1 MAFKIFLDAN
11 ILLDFTLK
19 RDNFLVTK
27 KIMECTVD
35 GRVKA
40 HVTPSII
47 QILGYWL
54 NKAYGAT
61 KTKQILVALSDDIKI
76 IDTDHH
82 HVVMSLHSK
91 ITDIEDAIQYYSAL
105 HHQLDFFISSDKQ
118 LKKQSISVLPVLTV
132 EQFLRQLED

>member
-1 MAFKIFLDAN
+1 
-11 ILLDFTLK
+11 
-19 RDNFLVTK
+19 
-27 KIMECTVD
+27 MECTVD

-76 IDTDHH
+76 VTC
-82 HVVMSLHSK
+82 
-91 ITDIEDAIQYYSAL
+91 
-105 HHQLDFFISSDKQ
+105 
-118 LKKQSISVLPVLTV
+118 
-132 EQFLRQLED
+132 